1 MTVDQ
6 ISSNS
11 ILVLWSA
18 PAEPISQYEVFVNQ
32 MSKNIQTLQTTT
44 TEAAVRGLKTGETYS
59 IFIVAI
65 GTRPNSLPSQ
75 QTNNTTIT
83 IGIFTQL
90 HMYSNP
96 HNDRVVYHLRIHK
109 LLLLQF
115 VVVDQHFYSSSTTTI
130 PERTVEASAASVYS
144 SPQFIA
150 VTVSCGGLLLICF
163 AINVAVIGFAVQ
175 TWRKAKRVINAK
187 YVITN

>member
-32 MSKNIQTLQTTT
+32 MSKNIQTIQTTT
-44 TEAAVRGLKTGETYS
+44 TEATVRGLRTGETYS

-65 GTRPNSLPSQ
+65 GTRLNSLPSQ

-90 HMYSNP
+90 QIYMYSNP
-96 HNDRVVYHLRIHK
+96 HNDRVVYHLRI
-109 LLLLQF
+109 LLLQF